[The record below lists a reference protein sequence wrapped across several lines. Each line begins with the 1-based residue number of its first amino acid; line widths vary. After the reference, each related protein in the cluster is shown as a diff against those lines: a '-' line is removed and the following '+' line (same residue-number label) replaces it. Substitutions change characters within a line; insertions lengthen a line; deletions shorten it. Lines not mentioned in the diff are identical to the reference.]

1 MESLGAIQEL
11 SKTTV
16 SILMQSYELYRSPK
30 CYIYIYIYTFI
41 IYSCL
46 RLLQQILTS
55 RMIELETKMEILE
68 LVLKNIV
75 SQSMNMPISN

>member
-16 SILMQSYELYRSPK
+16 SILNQIYFIVLLNVTFLQSYTYL
-30 CYIYIYIYTFI
+30 C
-41 IYSCL
+41 
-46 RLLQQILTS
+46 LLQQILTS
-55 RMIELETKMEILE
+55 RMIELETKTEILE

-75 SQSMNMPISN
+75 SQSMNMPIPN

>member
-16 SILMQSYELYRSPK
+16 SILNQIYFIVLLNATFLQSYTYL
-30 CYIYIYIYTFI
+30 C
-41 IYSCL
+41 
-46 RLLQQILTS
+46 LLQQILTS
-55 RMIELETKMEILE
+55 RMIELETKTEILE

-75 SQSMNMPISN
+75 SQSMNMPIPN